1 MATALRVMPLRERK
15 LRTRSP
21 SDIKNGLR
29 KGSSEP
35 PTSTNAVDESDT
47 DNSKNTGLAKVRH
60 SIQGK
65 TLEFKH
71 PQNMHFTAYSSASK
85 IVHLYRLLPESPS
98 VLMQTRQNF

>member
-1 MATALRVMPLRERK
+1 LAKCRSDTSAAKATALRVMPLRERK

-47 DNSKNTGLAKVRH
+47 DNSN
-60 SIQGK
+60 QQ
-65 TLEFKH
+65 E
-71 PQNMHFTAYSSASK
+71 ASK
-85 IVHLYRLLPESPS
+85 S
-98 VLMQTRQNF
+98 MTFNTRENP